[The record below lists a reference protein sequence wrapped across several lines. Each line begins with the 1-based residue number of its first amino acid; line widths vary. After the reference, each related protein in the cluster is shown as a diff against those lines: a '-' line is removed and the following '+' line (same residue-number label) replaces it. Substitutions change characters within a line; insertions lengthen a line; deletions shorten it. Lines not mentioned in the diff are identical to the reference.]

1 MLLYS
6 QRLDRHDFRTFSIEY
21 LRENEKVRETVH
33 MGHVESLKQKNN
45 VTLNNANCDRNKPR
59 NFKNFFFVF
68 RRFFLVVHLMYS
80 TVHISSDVKIL

>member
-21 LRENEKVRETVH
+21 LRENEKVR
-33 MGHVESLKQKNN
+33 SLKQKNN

-59 NFKNFFFVF
+59 NFKNFE
-68 RRFFLVVHLMYS
+68 
-80 TVHISSDVKIL
+80 K

>member
-6 QRLDRHDFRTFSIEY
+6 QRLERHDFRTFSIEY
-21 LRENEKVRETVH
+21 LRENEKVRL
-33 MGHVESLKQKNN
+33 LKQKNN

>member
-21 LRENEKVRETVH
+21 LRENEKVR
-33 MGHVESLKQKNN
+33 SLKQKNN

-59 NFKNFFFVF
+59 NFKNFFF
-68 RRFFLVVHLMYS
+68 RFS
-80 TVHISSDVKIL
+80 TFFSRCTLNVQHRTYFI